1 MDVCDPDAKMKNIR
15 KLIKLHTGRS
25 VKLSR
30 DKTCDIIRDTK
41 SGNLP
46 LPPLVLTRDKK
57 YLLDDKSPLKQ
68 KDYELLFRSDTKS
81 SVMKRLA
88 KKVGLVEVDKTK
100 VELKRAIGRRLASMN
115 VREPILLPGGRRG
128 KRVTFS
134 DEIEENIKS
143 DSESE
148 IETNENNSARNA
160 NASANTRE
168 NNSARNASTN
178 ALVSNKEL
186 RSTLAKKRHMDR
198 LKALSKVKTSSSS
211 VSSSTNTRVV
221 ENAQRKIINAQ
232 KAVRN
237 AERETRLRVHEA
249 ETRGTLQRR
258 RARRIMENTIRRS
271 RIETNNALNRARR
284 ERRERDILNRDARKA
299 ERELYRE
306 REMALRYKRDFQ
318 NIRKQEKKLRENL
331 NRQISMTENQI
342 SAIKADTRKM
352 LTKQ

>member
-148 IETNENNSARNA
+148 IETN
-160 NASANTRE
+160 E

-331 NRQISMTENQI
+331 NLSLIHI
-342 SAIKADTRKM
+342 
-352 LTKQ
+352 

>member
-148 IETNENNSARNA
+148 IETTKTILRG
-160 NASANTRE
+160 TRT
-168 NNSARNASTN
+168 RVRT
-178 ALVSNKEL
+178 
-186 RSTLAKKRHMDR
+186 H
-198 LKALSKVKTSSSS
+198 VKT
-211 VSSSTNTRVV
+211 
-221 ENAQRKIINAQ
+221 I
-232 KAVRN
+232 
-237 AERETRLRVHEA
+237 L
-249 ETRGTLQRR
+249 RGT
-258 RARRIMENTIRRS
+258 RARMHS
-271 RIETNNALNRARR
+271 
-284 ERRERDILNRDARKA
+284 
-299 ERELYRE
+299 
-306 REMALRYKRDFQ
+306 FQ
-318 NIRKQEKKLRENL
+318 
-331 NRQISMTENQI
+331 
-342 SAIKADTRKM
+342 
-352 LTKQ
+352 TKNYVPL